1 MQMTSQKP
9 GAWRAMASGAGVV
22 LRRQRVLWWLFLA
35 NFITGVIA
43 VLPVRLTL
51 GRLLDHSLASQSL
64 VDHFDLSAY
73 LEVISSPQFSFGIFK
88 NLSLLTSVI
97 FVSIVLFA
105 EAGVIQ
111 EFRQAAGLKGPARG
125 QTGGEFF
132 QACGAFLGRMARLLL
147 WSLAPLAV
155 LVLLFM
161 AVLTAIQP
169 IVDNSP
175 SETTGI
181 KLTLGSA
188 LILFLLFAAVRV
200 WVSMAQ
206 IEMVAKG
213 ERVTRRILF
222 GSARRLAL
230 GNFGKLYAIQFVT
243 AIALLGVTVMGLVVW
258 VKLVPPA
265 SVGLA
270 FVVSELTL
278 LLMLACRL
286 WQQASLV
293 IWYERWA
300 SLQPTPVEQPLSQPH
315 EEVIVAATAPQ
326 DAPTAVDGSDGKP
339 TEPA

>member
-64 VDHFDLSAY
+64 ADHFDLSAY

-97 FVSIVLFA
+97 FVAIVLFA

-155 LVLLFM
+155 LVLLFIG
-161 AVLTAIQP
+161 VLAGIVPP
-169 IVDNSP
+169 IADNSP

-258 VKLVPPA
+258 VKFVPPA

-293 IWYERWA
+293 VWYERWV
-300 SLQPTPVEQPLSQPH
+300 SLQPVPPVQQPLSQPH
-315 EEVIVAATAPQ
+315 EEVAQMSLDSALQFIMAIFR
-326 DAPTAVDGSDGKP
+326 
-339 TEPA
+339 